1 MHYITKKGNT
11 ILPGLLAAAL
21 TAYAGGAAAVDF
33 ETDNGWSG
41 TFNNTFS
48 AQSLWR
54 AASPDPAL
62 YTGAD
67 GARVGLSGGTAGNP
81 NDAGDLNYQKNARIS
96 TEAKLLSEL
105 ELKHGDFGAL
115 VRAKFWYDQAAEST
129 AVPYGN
135 MADGYAKNK
144 PLSDTGFDTLQRF
157 EGAYLLDAYVY
168 DSFKLGHNP
177 LQVRLGRQVL
187 NWGESLFVQGVNQI
201 NPVDVDALRR
211 PGAELKEALLPVGMV
226 SANMGL
232 GGGQSV
238 EAFYQ
243 FQWQP
248 TSIDGCGTYWS
259 ITETN
264 ISTNPGNCKA
274 ATLVP
279 LGGIGGPTALAGGIY
294 VPLIEG
300 RKASNGGQYGLSYHV
315 AVDALDT
322 DFGLYG
328 MNINSRTPIVSGLTG
343 TNLKAINPAI
353 PLLMP
358 LAGFA
363 GVAALNPQTNPN
375 IKPMQ
380 AFWEYPEDIHVFG
393 LSAATNLAGWSVGS
407 ELSYSP
413 NVPVQR
419 NGNDLVTA
427 GLLGAGPLAKQA
439 IAAAAKGP
447 GTYIAGYDR
456 FHKTQLQLN
465 GVTTYANVLGAQQA
479 VVVGEVAGQWNNVP
493 DFNDPGVIRY
503 GRAFLFGQGSAASY
517 GGSTCGPTTAINNP
531 SPDGCKNDGYVTRSA
546 WGLRLKGQ
554 LEYDNVFD
562 SGVTAYPG
570 AYFAADVK
578 GYSMDNQFIEHR
590 RQLALSMRLSYQK
603 KHNLELSLT
612 QFNRSAT
619 YDPLRD
625 HGFFGVNYSTTF

>member
-1 MHYITKKGNT
+1 MQHITKKGNA
-11 ILPGLLAAAL
+11 ILPGLLAAAFA
-21 TAYAGGAAAVDF
+21 AYAGGAHAVDF
-33 ETDNGWSG
+33 ETDSGWSG
-41 TFNNTFS
+41 SFNNTFS

-54 AASPDPAL
+54 AGNPDPAL
-62 YTGAD
+62 YTAAD

-81 NDAGDLNYQKNARIS
+81 NDAGNLNYQKDSRIS
-96 TEAKLLSEL
+96 TEAKLLSEFAISR
-105 ELKHGDFGAL
+105 GDMGAL
-115 VRAKFWYDQAAEST
+115 VRAKFWYDQAAESQ

-144 PLSDTGFDTLQRF
+144 PLSDVGFDTLQRF

-168 DSFKLGHNP
+168 DSYKLGDHP

-201 NPVDVDALRR
+201 NPVDLDALRR

-226 SANMGL
+226 SANMGM
-232 GGGQSV
+232 GGGQSL

-243 FQWQP
+243 YQWQP

-259 ITETN
+259 VTETN
-264 ISTNPGNCKA
+264 ISTNPGSCKG

-279 LGGIGGPTALAGGIY
+279 LGGISGPTALAGGMY
-294 VPLIEG
+294 VPLIAG
-300 RKASNGGQYGLSYHV
+300 RKGSDGGQYGVSYHIP
-315 AVDALDT
+315 VDALDT
-322 DFGLYG
+322 EFGLYG
-328 MNINSRTPIVSGLTG
+328 MNINSRTPIVSGLSG

-363 GVAALNPQTNPN
+363 GVPALNPLTNPN

-380 AFWEYPEDIHVFG
+380 AFWEYPDGIHEFG
-393 LSAATNLAGWSVGS
+393 VSASTNVAGWSVGS

-427 GLLGAGPLAKQA
+427 ALLGAGPLAKLA

-447 GTYIAGYDR
+447 GTYLAGYDR

-465 GVTTYANVLGAQQA
+465 GVGTYANVLGAQQA

-493 DFNDPGVIRY
+493 DFNDPTAIRY
-503 GRAFLFGQGSAASY
+503 GRAFLYGQASAPSY

-531 SPDGCKNDGYVTRSA
+531 SPDGCKNDGFVTRSA

-562 SGVTAYPG
+562 SGVTAFPS
-570 AYFAADVK
+570 AYYAADIK

-590 RQLALSMRLSYQK
+590 QQLALSVRFSYQK
-603 KHNLELSLT
+603 KHNLEFSLT
-612 QFNRSAT
+612 QFNRNAT